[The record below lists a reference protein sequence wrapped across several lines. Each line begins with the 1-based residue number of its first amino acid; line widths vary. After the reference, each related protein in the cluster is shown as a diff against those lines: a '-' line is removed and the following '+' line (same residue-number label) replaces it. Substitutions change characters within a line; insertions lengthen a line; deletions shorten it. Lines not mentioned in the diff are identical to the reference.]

1 MSTLAIPGVK
11 MCSHFFSLRAW
22 MGDSVGELY
31 HTGSLS
37 ANARSTGEEAA
48 DGSFRGVSPTPGSE
62 VVSQPSLKV
71 I

>member
-1 MSTLAIPGVK
+1 
-11 MCSHFFSLRAW
+11 
-22 MGDSVGELY
+22 MGDSVGEFY

-37 ANARSTGEEAA
+37 AKAQSTEEEAA